1 MSGLIEIPLSKAVFL
16 ISPRV
21 TALVN
26 TLDQDGNVNSAPY
39 SFVCPLSIRHHLVG
53 VVIGGKRKH
62 TYVNSKKT
70 SEFVI
75 SIVSEDFA
83 QQAVDCE
90 EAHVLGENLL
100 EKHGLHIQAS
110 RRVKVPRVREAKANL
125 ECKVNQFVELADD
138 QLLMVGEVLY
148 AEAEGSNG
156 EIDLDSVKPLLHE
169 AAGKFR
175 GLGRSIVLKRAVQ
188 TGR

>member
-1 MSGLIEIPLSKAVFL
+1 LIEIPLSKAVYL

-26 TLDQDGNVNSAPY
+26 TQDQNGNVNSAPY
-39 SFVCPLSIRHHLVG
+39 SFVHPLSIRHHLVG

-62 TYVNSKKT
+62 TYINSKRT
-70 SEFVI
+70 GEFVI

-83 QQAVDCE
+83 QQAIDCE
-90 EAHVLGENLL
+90 EAHELGESLL
-100 EKHGLHIQAS
+100 QKHGLHIQAS
-110 RRVKVPRVREAKANL
+110 RKVKVPRVREARASL

-138 QLLMVGEVLY
+138 QLLVVGEVLY

-156 EIDLDSVKPLLHE
+156 EIDLDAVKPLLHE
-169 AAGKFR
+169 TAGKFR
-175 GLGRSIVLKRAVQ
+175 SLGRSITLRRGVQ
-188 TGR
+188 TTR

>member
-1 MSGLIEIPLSKAVFL
+1 MIEVPLSRAVFL

-70 SEFVI
+70 GEFVI
-75 SIVSEDFA
+75 SIISEGFA
-83 QQAVDCE
+83 QQAIDCE
-90 EAHVLGENLL
+90 EAHELGETLL
-100 EKHGLHIQAS
+100 GKHGLHVQAS
-110 RRVKVPRVREAKANL
+110 RKVKVPRVREAKANL
-125 ECKVNQFVELADD
+125 ECKVNQFIELADD
-138 QLLMVGEVLY
+138 QLLMVGEVLC
-148 AEAEGSNG
+148 AETEGKNG
-156 EIDLDSVKPLLHE
+156 EFDLDAVKPLLHE
-169 AAGKFR
+169 ADGKFR
-175 GLGRSIVLKRAVQ
+175 GLGRSIVLKRTVQ